1 MNYLGW
7 PFIIIG
13 VLIKR
18 GQEDQRREGD
28 VKLEAEFGVMCS
40 SKARNTVSYQKL
52 LRVKEQISPHGLQ
65 SESGFQSSAPETVR
79 KML

>member
-1 MNYLGW
+1 M
-7 PFIIIG
+7 
-13 VLIKR
+13 
-18 GQEDQRREGD
+18 
-28 VKLEAEFGVMCS
+28 KLEAEFGVMCS